1 MQKVLLEDS
10 AGLLVSFKLM
20 KFLSRSAEETQ
31 IMGFSLGKLLKA
43 QGVVCLY
50 GELGAGKTTF
60 VKGIAQAL
68 GIPESN
74 VTSASF
80 TIIVEY
86 DNEIPLYHIDLYR
99 IEKESDI
106 DGAGI
111 WDYIYSEGITVIEW
125 AERLGKVPDDF
136 IKVKFA
142 IIDEVTRD
150 ITIEGID
157 EKDWNYM

>member
-31 IMGFSLGKLLKA
+31 IIGFSLGKLLKS

-60 VKGIAQAL
+60 VKGVAQAL

-99 IEKESDI
+99 IEKEADI

>member
-1 MQKVLLEDS
+1 
-10 AGLLVSFKLM
+10 M
-20 KFLSRSAEETQ
+20 KFLSRNAEETT
-31 IMGFSLGKLLKA
+31 IIGFRLGGLLKP
-43 QGVVCLY
+43 GNVVCLY

-60 VKGIAQAL
+60 VKGLAEAL
-68 GIPESN
+68 DIPARD

-80 TIIVEY
+80 TIVTEHE
-86 DNEIPLYHIDLYR
+86 NNIPLYHIDLYR
-99 IEKESDI
+99 IEKDSDI
-106 DGAGI
+106 DAAGI

-142 IIDEVTRD
+142 IIDELTRD

-157 EKDWNYM
+157 EKNWNYM

>member
-1 MQKVLLEDS
+1 MGEK
-10 AGLLVSFKLM
+10 M
-20 KFLSRSAEETQ
+20 KFLSRGPDETQ
-31 IMGFSLGKLLKA
+31 VIGFRLGGLLRAKS
-43 QGVVCLY
+43 VVCLY

-68 GIPESN
+68 GIPEWD

-80 TIIVEY
+80 TIVVEH
-86 DNEIPLYHIDLYR
+86 DNDIPLYHIDLYR
-99 IEKESDI
+99 IEKDTDI
-106 DGAGI
+106 DAAGI

-125 AERLGKVPDDF
+125 AERLGKVLDDF

-142 IIDEVTRD
+142 IIDERTRD